1 MDFGVLAWP
10 TDESPDPVELACAAE
25 GEGLATFYLP
35 DHTHVPASRL
45 SPFPNPPYGELPRE
59 YYRFRDPF
67 ITLGGIA
74 TRTSSIRLGTSVCLV
89 VARDPI
95 VLAKQIATL
104 DLMSGGRVVLGVG
117 AGWNREEMA
126 NHGTD
131 PRTRMTL
138 LMERVEAMQRIW
150 TDELASYHGDLVH
163 FDDLYAWP
171 KPVQQPLPVLVGGN
185 GPTVL
190 DRVLRVGTGWFPGH
204 QKDLTALGE
213 RIVELRE
220 RAATASAPR
229 PRVVVVYAREE
240 FLDAY
245 REMDVDECVFALDPA
260 ADAAAA
266 TRHIT
271 KLARS
276 TAAWRT

>member
-1 MDFGVLAWP
+1 VDFGVLVMP
-10 TDESPDPVELACAAE
+10 TDEGPNPVALAQTAE
-25 GEGLATFYLP
+25 GAGLATFYLP

-45 SPFPNPPYGELPRE
+45 SPFPNPPYGDLPRE

-67 ITLGGIA
+67 VTLAGIA
-74 TRTSSIRLGTSVCLV
+74 TRTASIRLGTSVCLV

-95 VLAKQIATL
+95 VLAKQVATL

-138 LMERVEAMQRIW
+138 LTERVEAMQCIW
-150 TDELASYHGDLVH
+150 ENEVARYRGSFVQ

-171 KPVQQPLPVLVGGN
+171 KPVQRPLPVLVGGN

-190 DRVLRVGTGWFPGH
+190 DRVLRFGTGWFPGH
-204 QKDLTALGE
+204 QKDLAGLAA
-213 RIVELRE
+213 RIDELRD
-220 RAATASAPR
+220 RAATLGRLR
-229 PRVVVVYAREE
+229 PRVVVVYAKEAC
-240 FLDAY
+240 LDTY
-245 REMDVDECVFALDPA
+245 RDIGVDECVFAVDPNASTVDAVRRIEHVASA
-260 ADAAAA
+260 AQVL
-266 TRHIT
+266 R
-271 KLARS
+271 
-276 TAAWRT
+276 